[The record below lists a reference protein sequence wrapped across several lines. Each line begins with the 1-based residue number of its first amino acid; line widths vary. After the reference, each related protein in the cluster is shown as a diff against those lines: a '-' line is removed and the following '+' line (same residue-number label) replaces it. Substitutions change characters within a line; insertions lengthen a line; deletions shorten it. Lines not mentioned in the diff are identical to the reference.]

1 MERGFLSVWLHHH
14 RSLPPLLLIFA
25 KRERRRSRELGFL
38 ILQSLRIQETKKK
51 KKKTTIHT
59 KTTWFHWSGY
69 YGDEDELGFYL
80 PWPNRWTYFA
90 SHAVQTPHRAR
101 GSIYLFLSF
110 DFSCFP
116 LEKFHLLPPLL
127 RICSRFDFWSFELP
141 DPMQI
146 DSILDFGRGWKCF
159 HSSFSCS
166 FRFSMRFERF
176 DLPFCDFGW
185 D

>member
-141 DPMQI
+141 DTMQI